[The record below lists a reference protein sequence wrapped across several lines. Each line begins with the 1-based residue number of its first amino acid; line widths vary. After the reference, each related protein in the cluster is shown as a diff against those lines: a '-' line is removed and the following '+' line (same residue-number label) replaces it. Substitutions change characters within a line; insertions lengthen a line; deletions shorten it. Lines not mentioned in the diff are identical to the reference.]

1 MGVELPALGQVGGV
15 EVPIQLRTLP
25 VDDGKGNG
33 PDPYG
38 TSGRLLDLLLK
49 KEGAEGGA
57 GVLLERVLA
66 QVELPGP
73 RKNRTRGPAEQ
84 LLESLLKRGLNGH
97 RQCLRQLGLR

>member
-1 MGVELPALGQVGGV
+1 MELPALGQVGGV
-15 EVPIQLRTLP
+15 GGMIQLKTLP
-25 VDDGKGNG
+25 MDDRKGNG
-33 PDPYG
+33 PDPDG
-38 TSGRLLDLLLK
+38 ASSRLLDLLLK

-66 QVELPGP
+66 QIKLPGP